1 MEATR
6 VQTGEKDRIQ
16 VYALDSSNAGVT
28 GATITLSIGRQ
39 SDGFYWSGTGYTSA
53 FTGLTMT
60 ETDSVNLPG
69 VYHYDFTPR
78 GPAASFTLNA
88 TTLTAGVANAP
99 WHGELKA
106 GDWVD
111 NIDAAVSSRGSAT
124 DLSEVLKRI
133 GSTIIELDLRRVFG
147 LLDRV
152 MGAIRRNNEQR

>member
-1 MEATR
+1 MNGNR

-16 VYALDSSNAGVT
+16 VYALDSSNVGVT

-39 SDGFYWSGTGYTSA
+39 SDGFYWSGTGYTST

-78 GPAASFTLNA
+78 GPSASFTLNA
-88 TTLTAGVANAP
+88 TTVTAGVANAP
-99 WHGELKA
+99 WHGELKQ

-111 NIDAAVSSRGSAT
+111 YIDAATTSRASTT
-124 DLSEVLKRI
+124 DASNILKHI
-133 GSTIIELDLRRVFG
+133 GTSIVELDLQRLFG
-147 LLDRV
+147 FCGQILS
-152 MGAIRRNNEQR
+152 AIKEGRKR